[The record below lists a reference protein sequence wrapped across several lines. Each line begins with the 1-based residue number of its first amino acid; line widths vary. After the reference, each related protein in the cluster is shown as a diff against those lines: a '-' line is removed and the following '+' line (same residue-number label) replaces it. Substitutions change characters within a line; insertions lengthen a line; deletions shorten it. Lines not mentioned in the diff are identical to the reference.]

1 MHIPF
6 EKLSDQSH
14 IWIYTSQHAI
24 SPQQQTQIL
33 QLAQTFT
40 STWTSH
46 GQPLMGSTTLLHNYF
61 LILAAE
67 NTGQPLSCCREDSI
81 MTLMHQIKNTLD
93 IDLMHRA
100 QVILAKEDH
109 IWTLPV
115 HAVRAQIKN
124 QSLPENTY
132 VFDNTISY
140 KRDLVD
146 KWKIPVEAS
155 WLCR

>member
-14 IWIYTSQHAI
+14 IWIYASQRPIH
-24 SPQQQTQIL
+24 PQQQAHIL

-40 STWTSH
+40 DTWTSH
-46 GQPLMGSTTLLHNYF
+46 GQPLTGSATLLHNHF

-81 MTLMHQIKNTLD
+81 ITLMHQIKGTLD
-93 IDLMHRA
+93 IDLMNRTH
-100 QVILAKEDH
+100 VTLAKEDH
-109 IWTLPV
+109 IWTLPIQ
-115 HAVRAQIKN
+115 AARAQIRNKT
-124 QSLPENTY
+124 LPASTHI
-132 VFDNTISY
+132 FDNTISY
-140 KRDLVD
+140 KGNLVD